1 MTLKAPDSSVET
13 EEQFR
18 TKMEIRIKMPEELK
32 SYIVDDWAQVCRRKK
47 LCVLPAR
54 TTVEQLLCEYT
65 RAKTANKA
73 EKLKNNKEKAIT
85 EVTAGVREYFN
96 VMLVSQ
102 LLYRQ
107 VVCSTV

>member
-1 MTLKAPDSSVET
+1 MLEYFNMDK
-13 EEQFR
+13 
-18 TKMEIRIKMPEELK
+18 TKTKFLY
-32 SYIVDDWAQVCRRKK
+32 SLLQVCRRKK
-47 LCVLPAR
+47 QCVLPAR
-54 TTVEQLLCEYT
+54 TTVEQLLSEYT

-96 VMLVSQ
+96 VMLASQ

-107 VVCSTV
+107 VCQRTRQQWCSKCLSWTIWLSPCI